1 MLATVTRQMAQQF
14 KGVNVEFLAEY
25 ASFLAKTATLVIA
38 ILVVLSAVAGLR
50 GKGRRKS
57 GGHLQVTKLNDFYK
71 DLRER
76 LESGLFDKAE
86 LKALRKQQGKAEKK
100 VKKAKAD
107 DKGRV
112 YVLDFDGDI
121 KASAT
126 ESLRNEITALLTLAT
141 PRDEVVL
148 RLESGGGLVHSYGL
162 AASQLARIRQAGIPL
177 TVCIDKVAASGGYM
191 MACIGEKIISAPFAV
206 LGSIG
211 VVAQL
216 PNVNRLLKKHD
227 IDVEVLTAG
236 EYKRTLTV
244 LGENTEK
251 GREKFQE
258 DLDVTH
264 QLFKDFVARYRPQL
278 HIDEVATGEVWLGV
292 SALNRQLVDALQT
305 SDEYISDRARTAN
318 VFHLHYAERKSLQER
333 IGMAASGTVENAVVG
348 LWSKLNRLR

>member
-1 MLATVTRQMAQQF
+1 M
-14 KGVNVEFLAEY
+14 EFLAEY

-38 ILVVLSAVAGLR
+38 ILVVLSAIAGLR

-57 GGHLQVTKLNDFYK
+57 GGQLQVTRLNEFYK

-76 LESGLFDKAE
+76 LESGLLDKAQ
-86 LKALRKQQGKAEKK
+86 LKALRKQQAKAEKQQ
-100 VKKAKAD
+100 KKGKGKAD
-107 DKGRV
+107 EQGRV
-112 YVLDFDGDI
+112 FVLDFDGDI

-141 PRDEVVL
+141 ARDEVVL

-191 MACIGEKIISAPFAV
+191 MACIGDKIVSAPFAV

-227 IDVEVLTAG
+227 IDFEVLTAG

-244 LGENTEK
+244 FGENTEK

-258 DLDVTH
+258 DLDITH

-292 SALNRQLVDALQT
+292 AALNRQLVDTLQT
-305 SDEYISDRARTAN
+305 SDEYLSERARNAN
-318 VFHLHYAERKSLQER
+318 LFHLHYAERKSLQER
-333 IGMAASGTVENAVVG
+333 IGVAASGAMENTLVG
-348 LWSKLNRLR
+348 LWSKLGRLR

>member
-1 MLATVTRQMAQQF
+1 M
-14 KGVNVEFLAEY
+14 EFLAEY

-38 ILVVLSAVAGLR
+38 ILVVLSAIAGMR
-50 GKGRRKS
+50 GKGRRKP
-57 GGHLQVTKLNDFYK
+57 GGQLQVTRLNEFYK
-71 DLRER
+71 ELRER
-76 LESGLFDKAE
+76 LEAGLFDKAQ
-86 LKALRKQQGKAEKK
+86 LKALRKQQAKAEKQR
-100 VKKAKAD
+100 KKTKT
-107 DKGRV
+107 KPEEKSRV
-112 YVLDFDGDI
+112 FVLDFDGDI

-177 TVCIDKVAASGGYM
+177 TICIDKVAASGGYM

-227 IDVEVLTAG
+227 IDFEVLTAG

-244 LGENTEK
+244 FGENTEK

-258 DLDVTH
+258 DLDITH
-264 QLFKDFVARYRPQL
+264 QLFKDFVGRYRPQL
-278 HIDEVATGEVWLGV
+278 HIDEVATGEVWLGIA
-292 SALNRQLVDALQT
+292 ALNRKLVDELRT
-305 SDEYISDRARTAN
+305 SDEYLSERAGEAN
-318 VFHLHYAERKSLQER
+318 LFHVRYAERKSLQER
-333 IGMAASGTVENAVVG
+333 IGMAASGTVENTLVG
-348 LWSKLNRLR
+348 LWSKLGRLR

>member
-1 MLATVTRQMAQQF
+1 M
-14 KGVNVEFLAEY
+14 EFLAEY

-38 ILVVLSAVAGLR
+38 ILIVLSAIAGLR

-57 GGHLQVTKLNDFYK
+57 GGQLQVTRLNEFYK

-76 LESGLFDKAE
+76 LESGLLDKAQ
-86 LKALRKQQGKAEKK
+86 LKALRKQQAKADKRQKKGKAEE
-100 VKKAKAD
+100 
-107 DKGRV
+107 KGRV
-112 YVLDFDGDI
+112 FVLDFDGDI

-191 MACIGEKIISAPFAV
+191 MACIGEKIVSAPFAV

-227 IDVEVLTAG
+227 IDFEVLTAG

-244 LGENTEK
+244 FGENTEK

-258 DLDVTH
+258 DLDITH

-292 SALNRQLVDALQT
+292 AALNRKLVDELQT
-305 SDEYISDRARTAN
+305 SDEYLSERARNAN
-318 VFHLHYAERKSLQER
+318 LFHLHYAERKSLQER
-333 IGMAASGTVENAVVG
+333 IGMAASGTVENTVVG
-348 LWSKLNRLR
+348 LWSKLGRLR

>member
-1 MLATVTRQMAQQF
+1 M
-14 KGVNVEFLAEY
+14 EFLAEY

-38 ILVVLSAVAGLR
+38 ILVVLSAIAGLR

-57 GGHLQVTKLNDFYK
+57 GGQLQVTRLNEFYK

-76 LESGLFDKAE
+76 LESGLLDKAQ
-86 LKALRKQQGKAEKK
+86 LKALRKQQAKAEKQQ
-100 VKKAKAD
+100 KKGKGKAD
-107 DKGRV
+107 EQGRV
-112 YVLDFDGDI
+112 FVLDFDGDI

-141 PRDEVVL
+141 ARDEVVL

-191 MACIGEKIISAPFAV
+191 MACIGDKIVSAPFAV

-227 IDVEVLTAG
+227 IDFEVLTAG

-244 LGENTEK
+244 FGENTEK

-258 DLDVTH
+258 DLDITH

-292 SALNRQLVDALQT
+292 AALNRQLVDTLQT
-305 SDEYISDRARTAN
+305 SDEYLSERARNADL
-318 VFHLHYAERKSLQER
+318 FHLHYAERKSLQER
-333 IGMAASGTVENAVVG
+333 IGVAASGAVENTLVG
-348 LWSKLNRLR
+348 LWSKLGRLR

>member
-1 MLATVTRQMAQQF
+1 M
-14 KGVNVEFLAEY
+14 EFIAEY

-38 ILVVLSAVAGLR
+38 ILVVLSALAGLR
-50 GKGRRKS
+50 GKGRRKA
-57 GGHLQVTKLNDFYK
+57 GGQLQVTRLNEFYK
-71 DLRER
+71 ELRER
-76 LESGLFDKAE
+76 LESGLLDKAQ
-86 LKALRKQQGKAEKK
+86 LKALRKQQAKGEKKQKKGKAQEP
-100 VKKAKAD
+100 
-107 DKGRV
+107 GRV
-112 YVLDFDGDI
+112 FVLDFDGDI

-162 AASQLARIRQAGIPL
+162 AASQLARVRQAGIPL

-206 LGSIG
+206 IGSIG

-216 PNVNRLLKKHD
+216 PNINRLLKKHD

-251 GREKFQE
+251 GREKFQQ
-258 DLDVTH
+258 DLDITH

-278 HIDEVATGEVWLGV
+278 DIDEVATGEVWLGV
-292 SALNRQLVDALQT
+292 AALNRQLVDELQT
-305 SDEYISDRARTAN
+305 SDEYLSGRARTAN

-333 IGMAASGTVENAVVG
+333 IGMAASGSVENAVVG

>member
-1 MLATVTRQMAQQF
+1 M
-14 KGVNVEFLAEY
+14 EFLAEY

-38 ILVVLSAVAGLR
+38 VLVVLSAIAGLR
-50 GKGRRKS
+50 GKGRRKA
-57 GGHLQVTKLNDFYK
+57 GGHLQVTRLNEFYK

-76 LESGLFDKAE
+76 LESGLLEKSE
-86 LKALRKQQGKAEKK
+86 LKALRKQQAKELKK
-100 VKKAKAD
+100 QKKTPE
-107 DKGRV
+107 DKPRV
-112 YVLDFDGDI
+112 FVLDFDGDI

-126 ESLRNEITALLTLAT
+126 DSLRHEITALLTLAT

-148 RLESGGGLVHSYGL
+148 RLESGGGMVHSYGL
-162 AASQLARIRQAGIPL
+162 AASQLARIRQAGVPL

-191 MACIGEKIISAPFAV
+191 MACIGERIVSAPFAI

-227 IDVEVLTAG
+227 IDFEVLTAG

-244 LGENTEK
+244 FGENTEK

-264 QLFKDFVARYRPQL
+264 QLFKDFVSRYRPQL
-278 HIDEVATGEVWLGV
+278 HIDDVATGEVWLGV
-292 SALNRQLVDALQT
+292 AALNKQLVDELKT
-305 SDEYISDRARTAN
+305 SDEYLGERARDSN
-318 VFHLHYAERKSLQER
+318 LYHLHYAERKSLQER
-333 IGMAASGTVENAVVG
+333 VGLAASGSVENAVLG
-348 LWSKLNRLR
+348 LWSRLSRWR

>member
-1 MLATVTRQMAQQF
+1 M
-14 KGVNVEFLAEY
+14 EFLAEY

-38 ILVVLSAVAGLR
+38 VLVVLSAIAGLR
-50 GKGRRKS
+50 GKGRRKA
-57 GGHLQVTKLNDFYK
+57 GGQLQVTRLNEFYK

-76 LESGLFDKAE
+76 LESGLLEKNQ
-86 LKALRKQQGKAEKK
+86 LKALRKQQAKEQKK
-100 VKKAKAD
+100 QKKAPE
-107 DKGRV
+107 DKPRV
-112 YVLDFDGDI
+112 FVLDFDGDI

-126 ESLRNEITALLTLAT
+126 DSLRHEITALLTLAT

-148 RLESGGGLVHSYGL
+148 RLESGGGMVHSYGL
-162 AASQLARIRQAGIPL
+162 AASQLARIRQAGVPL

-191 MACIGEKIISAPFAV
+191 MACIGERIVSAPFAI

-227 IDVEVLTAG
+227 IDFEVLTAG

-244 LGENTEK
+244 FGENTEK

-264 QLFKDFVARYRPQL
+264 QLFKDFVSRYRPQL
-278 HIDEVATGEVWLGV
+278 HIDDVATGEVWLGV
-292 SALNRQLVDALQT
+292 AALNKQLVDELKT
-305 SDEYISDRARTAN
+305 SDEYLGERARDSN
-318 VFHLHYAERKSLQER
+318 LYHLHYAERKSLQER
-333 IGMAASGTVENAVVG
+333 VGLAASGSVENALLG
-348 LWSKLNRLR
+348 LWSRLSRWR

>member
-1 MLATVTRQMAQQF
+1 M
-14 KGVNVEFLAEY
+14 EFLAEY

-38 ILVVLSAVAGLR
+38 ILVVLSALAGLR
-50 GKGRRKS
+50 GKGRRKA
-57 GGHLQVTKLNDFYK
+57 GGQLQVTKLNDFYK
-71 DLRER
+71 ELRER
-76 LESGLFDKAE
+76 LETNLLDKAQ
-86 LKALRKQQGKAEKK
+86 LKALRKQQGKAEKLQ
-100 VKKAKAD
+100 KKTPDEKS
-107 DKGRV
+107 RV
-112 YVLDFDGDI
+112 FVLDFDGDI

-126 ESLRNEITALLTLAT
+126 DNLRHEITALLTLAT

-148 RLESGGGLVHSYGL
+148 RLESGGGMVHSYGL
-162 AASQLARIRQAGIPL
+162 AASQLARIRQAGVPL

-191 MACIGEKIISAPFAV
+191 MACIGEKIVSAPFAV

-227 IDVEVLTAG
+227 IDFEVLTAG

-244 LGENTEK
+244 FGENTEK

-264 QLFKDFVARYRPQL
+264 QLFKDFVSRYRPQL

-292 SALNRQLVDALQT
+292 AALNKHLVDELKT
-305 SDEYISDRARTAN
+305 SDEYLSDRAREAN
-318 VFHLHYAERKSLQER
+318 LYHLHFAERKSLQER
-333 IGMAASGTVENAVVG
+333 VGLAASSSIENTLVG
-348 LWSKLNRLR
+348 LWSRLSRWR